1 MLPYVPPLKT
11 LLIQK
16 LNELWTDR
24 GVVKFFKVKIKGTV
38 WDEFGMVWV
47 IIAKYYYPLR
57 NCFCIA
63 FHAENIGK

>member
-1 MLPYVPPLKT
+1 MEVIFGFSVAMYVPPLKT

-38 WDEFGMVWV
+38 WDDEFEMVLE
-47 IIAKYYYPLR
+47 II
-57 NCFCIA
+57 
-63 FHAENIGK
+63 G

>member
-1 MLPYVPPLKT
+1 MPPLKT

-38 WDEFGMVWV
+38 WNEFGMVSE
-47 IIAKYYYPLR
+47 IIAWYEYPLR
-57 NCFCIA
+57 DCFYIA